1 LGSRFLL
8 PACWDKKGKKQGFGQ
23 ERRNGVLE
31 ETKKQVV
38 EVKIYRNIDLALPV
52 A

>member
-1 LGSRFLL
+1 MARNR
-8 PACWDKKGKKQGFGQ
+8 AVRQ
-23 ERRNGVLE
+23 ERKNGVFK

-38 EVKIYRNIDLALPV
+38 EVKIYRNVDLALPV